1 MRAGLGAVLLILTVS
16 LGGSAT
22 AQHHGPTPTPPV
34 PKQPTAPVQQQL
46 QQKQIER
53 NLPDGFARPTV
64 AVPDKSGTQTKPM
77 PPLWPDKYHPRGTA
91 VFALTELMKQQPV
104 GERPIEEFSVTA
116 RNGGFIVSRTYIG
129 ALGDRWIWND
139 WVPASNLG
147 IAYPADAEGWSASW
161 SNPGGKQ
168 PWPYDDHGH
177 GGVGPGDVKLESTL
191 PKPAEPVRKQEDYS
205 HIPADE
211 IPHDLREGLGL
222 NLPANDPAAV
232 ELSRGLAQRD
242 AERAAETQKLA
253 HQIAEIGMEAG
264 IFAVSTV
271 FPVAGAIIGGSRG
284 FANAYLKAL
293 EEGASETEAMMRG
306 FGAAGVN
313 VSINLT
319 GGKLAD
325 AIKNNPL
332 LAQSLGPLTQ
342 RVKNLV
348 ALNVDA
354 AVNFGGNLAENAIYA
369 LGEIAGGEPR
379 PDAWRYED
387 PFPPGQQY
395 NLEM

>member
-1 MRAGLGAVLLILTVS
+1 MRAGRGAILLVLTVG
-16 LGGSAT
+16 LAGSAM

-64 AVPDKSGTQTKPM
+64 AIPDKSGTQTKPM

-91 VFALTELMKQQPV
+91 VHALTELMKQQPA
-104 GERPIEEFSVTA
+104 GERPIDEFSVTA
-116 RNGGFIVSRTYIG
+116 KNGGFIVTRTYTG
-129 ALGDRWIWND
+129 ALGDRWIWEE
-139 WVPASNLG
+139 WVPASALG

-161 SNPGGKQ
+161 DSSGGKR
-168 PWPYDDHGH
+168 PWPYDDHGQ
-177 GGVGPGDVKLESTL
+177 GGIGPDDVKLESTL
-191 PKPAEPVRKQEDYS
+191 PKPAEPARKQEDYS

-222 NLPANDPAAV
+222 NLPADDPAAI
-232 ELSRGLAQRD
+232 ELSRGLAMRD

-284 FANAYLKAL
+284 LP
-293 EEGASETEAMMRG
+293 MP
-306 FGAAGVN
+306 
-313 VSINLT
+313 I
-319 GGKLAD
+319 
-325 AIKNNPL
+325 
-332 LAQSLGPLTQ
+332 
-342 RVKNLV
+342 
-348 ALNVDA
+348 
-354 AVNFGGNLAENAIYA
+354 
-369 LGEIAGGEPR
+369 
-379 PDAWRYED
+379 
-387 PFPPGQQY
+387 
-395 NLEM
+395 